1 MYAERR
7 GLTEWGSPVPPPER
21 ARFRFPP
28 GHPKREAHDRMVE
41 ERTADYLA
49 AEERR
54 KTIGLMMR
62 NTEVERIRALAPK
75 KPPQQKEH
83 PWARG
88 RGRGGK
94 QGRRKPRVEVPSS
107 WSTDHHST
115 F

>member
-28 GHPKREAHDRMVE
+28 GHPEGEACNRMVE

-54 KTIGLMMR
+54 KTIALMTR
-62 NTEVERIRALAPK
+62 NAEVERVRGLVPK

-83 PWARG
+83 PWARA
-88 RGRGGK
+88 RK
-94 QGRRKPRVEVPSS
+94 VRRKPRVEVPSS
-107 WSTDHHST
+107 WCTDNNQQSQ
-115 F
+115 